1 MEAQAESIND
11 IIRMKEL
18 VDGEYE
24 CCDWTECETQY
35 GKTYIVKV
43 RKTGESKKVKMWANS
58 YLKR

>member
-1 MEAQAESIND
+1 MSEESIKD

-24 CCDWTECETQY
+24 CYDWTECETQY

-43 RKTGESKKVKMWANS
+43 RKTGESKKVKMWA
-58 YLKR
+58 KK